1 MRFLEKKNLFF
12 KQDGELLDFEVKADK
27 LTDIEKDAKKYY
39 PQSEKTYLFVE
50 GENQPFAG
58 YGESKIMEGKN
69 YIFTNVV
76 SLEEYTFIDDK
87 NNFSFTLSLCPSTN
101 ASVLSTNIA
110 NILRRIDK
118 NLHTVFLLI
127 PNSSSVV
134 SRKSISEYV
143 PNENENE
150 KEKVFKIQRNYENVQ
165 IPLFQ
170 LPSLPKEDYEIV
182 ECNQPTPP
190 IDHNFNGY
198 AFNID
203 TFRNYRNYIMDNPGI
218 FDEFFEWM
226 QNNHSEDAKILKENQ
241 RKIEQFLKIEPYSY
255 SKILLNNSQS
265 RIIGVKDERLK
276 SFLRLLSDETLFS
289 NNQIKMDDFIRLHQ
303 EKPDLD
309 MADLFSLFALYDD
322 ISKIRKAVSS
332 L

>member
-12 KQDGELLDFEVKADK
+12 KQDGELLDFEVKADTL
-27 LTDIEKDAKKYY
+27 LTDIVKDAKKYY
-39 PQSEKTYLFVE
+39 PQSEKTNLFVQ
-50 GENQPFAG
+50 GDKHPFSN
-58 YGESKIMEGKN
+58 YGDSTVMEGKN
-69 YIFTNVV
+69 YIFANVE
-76 SLEEYTFIDDK
+76 SLEEYTFIDDE

-110 NILRRIDK
+110 NVLRRIDK

-134 SRKSISEYV
+134 SRQSISQY
-143 PNENENE
+143 
-150 KEKVFKIQRNYENVQ
+150 KVEEFKIQRNYENVQ

-198 AFNID
+198 NFDID

-265 RIIGVKDERLK
+265 RIIGVRDERLK